1 MTQRKKLIEVALPLE
16 AINRACIEDKNRKT
30 GHIRNLHKWFAPMPL
45 PAWRAVLFA
54 SLIDD
59 PGNELPDNEA
69 ERERHRLFQ
78 IIERLLPF
86 EAINDQQ
93 TIADARAAIQ
103 QCLVLQRTFAQ
114 LIEPGDTALPMG
126 DIGGTVPLWPV
137 DDEFQHRLGV
147 ECTPGSDAAQQ
158 HLHLGDG
165 QARRF
170 F

>member
-1 MTQRKKLIEVALPLE
+1 MTHRRKLIEVALPLE

-78 IIERLLPF
+78 LIERLVPF

-93 TIADARAAIQ
+93 TIAEAKAAIQ
-103 QCLVLQRTFAQ
+103 RCL
-114 LIEPGDTALPMG
+114 GNNLPTIA
-126 DIGGTVPLWPV
+126 DPFCGGGSTV
-137 DDEFQHRLGV
+137 V
-147 ECTPGSDAAQQ
+147 EAQQ
-158 HLHLGDG
+158 LGLPSFASDLNPLSCFG
-165 QARRF
+165 LVAL
-170 F
+170 